1 MKGART
7 QLKRDTGII
16 CHFVIVSLP
25 CDYHLS
31 LNGAILFVARL
42 RAMSFMDSIVFS
54 LSLSVGGT
62 NGMDNCFSFNG
73 VVTQWH
79 LGECHSLLVYVSTSE
94 KGKID
99 VIV

>member
-1 MKGART
+1 MEGART

-54 LSLSVGGT
+54 LYLSAARTEWTIVSVLMVSSHSGIGG
-62 NGMDNCFSFNG
+62 FPLSFG
-73 VVTQWH
+73 
-79 LGECHSLLVYVSTSE
+79 LCKYLR
-94 KGKID
+94 KG
-99 VIV
+99 